1 VSYDQW
7 KADEGPETEPRGADE
22 EVCQECGS
30 YEPGIDEDG
39 MCFACGEEQGD
50 DMQND
55 DHDPDD
61 LGPDPLPWETE
72 LSQLLARASDL
83 QLKAA
88 RFALEREQARR
99 LEDAKATIRALDPN
113 APKPRA
119 RRSDAGKTRAKIGG
133 AE

>member
-7 KADEGPETEPRGADE
+7 KADEGPETEPREDNE
-22 EVCQECGS
+22 EVCLECGS
-30 YEPGIDEDG
+30 YERGIDEDG
-39 MCFACGEEQGD
+39 MCFQCGKEQVD
-50 DMQND
+50 DMQ
-55 DHDPDD
+55 DPDD
-61 LGPDPLPWETE
+61 KEPEMLPWDVE